1 MKQITTKDFKIAR
14 AEMDN
19 SAEEVAQILGVT
31 RQYIYEVIKY
41 PNKNPKLH
49 RQIAE
54 YCNSAKTKAP
64 DQLNK
69 TQMR

>member
-1 MKQITTKDFKIAR
+1 MKNITTKDFKIAR

-19 SAEEVAQILGVT
+19 SAEEVAQIFGVT

-54 YCNSAKTKAP
+54 YCMETK
-64 DQLNK
+64 K
-69 TQMR
+69 